1 MWKQCSLRNELSG
14 GKLKNRFQMEEMN
27 MCREL
32 TLIEKLDV
40 EFEER
45 EGLFYPL
52 VDSAGS
58 DTLVDGVSNSVK
70 TKDIGKYGHLWIN
83 FMKEA
88 YPERYRS
95 LVRFGLLEEK
105 AVAVKEEAYELLCGM
120 EEKLL
125 EESDTG
131 KSFAEIYALRTQVR
145 MLVEEIVLREVVN
158 VFH

>member
-32 TLIEKLDV
+32 TLIEKMGV

-45 EGLFYPL
+45 DELFYPL
-52 VDSAGS
+52 VDGSAG
-58 DTLVDGVSNSVK
+58 NAK

-83 FMKEA
+83 FMQEA

-145 MLVEEIVLREVVN
+145 RLVEEIVLREIVN

>member
-1 MWKQCSLRNELSG
+1 MS
-14 GKLKNRFQMEEMN
+14 
-27 MCREL
+27 REL
-32 TLIEKLDV
+32 TLIERMDV
-40 EFEER
+40 EYEEI
-45 EGLFYPL
+45 GGIFYPL
-52 VDSAGS
+52 IDGSAEN
-58 DTLVDGVSNSVK
+58 TK
-70 TKDIGKYGHLWIN
+70 TKNIGKYGHLWIN
-83 FMKEA
+83 FMQEE

-105 AVAVKEEAYELLCGM
+105 AFAVNEEAYEVLCVM

>member
-1 MWKQCSLRNELSG
+1 MS
-14 GKLKNRFQMEEMN
+14 
-27 MCREL
+27 REL
-32 TLIEKLDV
+32 TLIEKMGV

-45 EGLFYPL
+45 DGLFYPL
-52 VDSAGS
+52 MDSAGS
-58 DTLVDGVSNSVK
+58 DTFGDGVGASNNVK

-83 FMKEA
+83 FMQVA

-95 LVRFGLLEEK
+95 FVRFGLLEEK
-105 AVAVKEEAYELLCGM
+105 ALTVNEEAYELLCVM

>member
-1 MWKQCSLRNELSG
+1 
-14 GKLKNRFQMEEMN
+14 

-32 TLIEKLDV
+32 TLIEKMGV

-45 EGLFYPL
+45 DGVLYPL
-52 VDSAGS
+52 VNG
-58 DTLVDGVSNSVK
+58 GVSDNIKDVK

-83 FMKEA
+83 FMQEA

-95 LVRFGLLEEK
+95 LVRFGLSEEK
-105 AVAVKEEAYELLCGM
+105 AFAVNEEAYELLCIM

-125 EESDTG
+125 MDSDVE
-131 KSFAEIYALRTQVR
+131 KSFAEKYALRMQVR
-145 MLVEEIVLREVVN
+145 MLVEEIVMQEVVN

>member
-1 MWKQCSLRNELSG
+1 MS
-14 GKLKNRFQMEEMN
+14 
-27 MCREL
+27 REL
-32 TLIEKLDV
+32 TLIERMNV

-45 EGLFYPL
+45 DGLFYPL
-52 VDSAGS
+52 VDGS
-58 DTLVDGVSNSVK
+58 VGNAK

-83 FMKEA
+83 FMQEA

-105 AVAVKEEAYELLCGM
+105 VVTVNEEAYELLCVM

-125 EESDTG
+125 SDSDT
-131 KSFAEIYALRTQVR
+131 KRTFAEIYALRTQIR
-145 MLVEEIVLREVVN
+145 MLVEEIVMKEVVN

>member
-1 MWKQCSLRNELSG
+1 MS
-14 GKLKNRFQMEEMN
+14 
-27 MCREL
+27 REL
-32 TLIEKLDV
+32 TLIEKLGV

-45 EGLFYPL
+45 DGLFYPL
-52 VDSAGS
+52 VDGNASG
-58 DTLVDGVSNSVK
+58 GCVK

-83 FMKEA
+83 FMQEA

-95 LVRFGLLEEK
+95 LVRFGRLEEK
-105 AVAVKEEAYELLCGM
+105 AVTVNEEAYEMLCCM

-125 EESDTG
+125 TNSEADEEVT
-131 KSFAEIYALRTQVR
+131 FAEKYTIRAQVR